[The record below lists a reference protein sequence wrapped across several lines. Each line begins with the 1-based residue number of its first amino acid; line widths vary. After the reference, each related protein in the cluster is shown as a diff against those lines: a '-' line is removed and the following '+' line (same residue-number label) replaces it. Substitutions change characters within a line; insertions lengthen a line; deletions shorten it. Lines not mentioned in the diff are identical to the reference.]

1 MFARVTDLH
10 TSYRRLS
17 LSISL
22 SSLSL
27 YLCLFHFL
35 CPLPLIPAAV
45 RVDHNVKVEEMA
57 RMSAITDLQQ
67 AIAAATGDTASQVR
81 IV

>member
-1 MFARVTDLH
+1 LPSFFLIAP
-10 TSYRRLS
+10 
-17 LSISL
+17 I
-22 SSLSL
+22 
-27 YLCLFHFL
+27 FHFL
-35 CPLPLIPAAV
+35 CPPLHLVPAAV

-81 IV
+81 AV